1 MRTIAMMAVGLAL
14 YTVAEPGL
22 AAPAA
27 QPVPGQIQRVLGCRL
42 LSDTALRLACFDR
55 EVAVTQA
62 NIASR
67 DLVVIDRTQAKVAR
81 RSLFG
86 FGGGGIGNLFGDGD
100 GDEIKE
106 IAGVV
111 ASSRR
116 NAEGTWTIKLADGST
131 WTQSDDAEIAFAP
144 VKGHKVVVRR
154 GALGNYKLSVNGQP
168 GIKVRRI
175 G

>member
-1 MRTIAMMAVGLAL
+1 MRTKVMMAVGVAL
-14 YTVAEPGL
+14 CAVADPGL

-27 QPVPGQIQRVLGCRL
+27 KPISGQIQRVLACRGIA
-42 LSDTALRLACFDR
+42 DTALRLACFDR
-55 EVAVTQA
+55 EIAIVQA

-67 DLVVIDRTQAKVAR
+67 DLVVIDRAQAKVAR

-86 FGGGGIGNLFGDGD
+86 FGGAGIGNLFGDGD
-100 GDEIKE
+100 DDEIKE

-116 NAEGTWTIKLADGST
+116 NAEGTWMIRLADGST
-131 WTQSDDAEIAFAP
+131 WTQTDGAELAFAP
-144 VKGHKVVVRR
+144 AKGHKVVVRR
-154 GALGNYKLSVNGQP
+154 GALGSYKLSVNGQP

-175 G
+175 